1 MRRGSLARAD
11 RRWPRR
17 RRQHRHDAV
26 RGNRRRRPHLHG
38 PGRPMPR
45 ARRPRLHGPG
55 RATPRAGHPCLHG
68 PDCATPRARHPCLHG
83 PDRPS
88 PSARHPRRR
97 HEPHPGERHR
107 HPAHRPQR
115 HGPCPS
121 AVVQESRTA
130 SAAPSWHRE
139 KGAGARGHQGQLAQR
154 APARSPDRADPS
166 VDTRSGV
173 RALRRSVTTYAQLN
187 RTRCDSASAL
197 LRYAAPRR
205 RRVATAEPAR
215 VIRQSGSLPSTRATV
230 NRAVP
235 LGMSSLA

>member
-97 HEPHPGERHR
+97 HEPHPGESHRHR
-107 HPAHRPQR
+107 R
-115 HGPCPS
+115 HGSCPS
-121 AVVQESRTA
+121 AVVQESRAA